1 MAFRVVVGG
10 IGILAHVALLSW
22 SAAVLAQQPPA
33 QQPPAQQPPA
43 QQPSSQP
50 PPAQL
55 PSEAPAAPA
64 VAPAVATPAAPLL
77 PAAPPPVPTSLPL
90 RPATPLPAAPKPLPN
105 WNVGAGIFAG
115 GDSLFGF
122 SALSGVSALTAPTY
136 GAAFERRVGPRTWL
150 ALNAMGSYDSRDV
163 PITPADEPPVRSAA
177 AVHSLSGSFLLGLRH
192 EIVQSLVNVSVF
204 AAGVISAQRVRPDTL
219 RSSESYQGL
228 QYTPSNARSVG
239 FVGGMTVERQLIEAL
254 ALRLSLD
261 LASLS
266 FSRTTTETIDGLG
279 VGTPTSFSARRFG
292 VAVRP
297 GLQLHFYF

>member
-22 SAAVLAQQPPA
+22 SAAVLAQQPAA
-33 QQPPAQQPPA
+33 QQPAVQQPA
-43 QQPSSQP
+43 SP
-50 PPAQL
+50 PPPSQV
-55 PSEAPAAPA
+55 PSEAPATPALAPA
-64 VAPAVATPAAPLL
+64 VVTPAAPVL
-77 PAAPPPVPTSLPL
+77 PAAPPPAAPSASP
-90 RPATPLPAAPKPLPN
+90 PPSPPPIAPKPLPN
-105 WNVGAGIFAG
+105 WNAGAGIFAG

-122 SALSGVSALTAPTY
+122 SGFSGLAALSAPTY

-163 PITPADEPPVRSAA
+163 PVTPADEPPIRGAA
-177 AVHSLSGSFLLGLRH
+177 AVHSLSGSLLLGLRH
-192 EIVQSLVNVSVF
+192 EIVQSLVTVSVF
-204 AAGVISAQRVRPDTL
+204 AAGVISAQRIRPDTL

-228 QYTPSNARSVG
+228 QYSPSNARSVG